1 MATPR
6 LKGRALRALRSFA
19 ETRSGRRIVVA
30 QMKKDVGIDRLA
42 TLPIADLPAPDVEPR
57 PVQARQA
64 HGWSDARLGSPV
76 SRRVTGRA
84 VREAYQSGAATPKD
98 VLAKILERI
107 DRNAFG
113 KATNSPFTSLD
124 REGARAAAAE
134 STARWAARRPK
145 GPLDGIPVPVKDQF
159 HMAGLPT
166 TGGSSYMTGIR
177 SEDAALVAMLREAGA
192 IVYAK
197 TQATEYGMSPIGFNA
212 NFVVPRNVY
221 DRERAPGGSSTGSA
235 IAVALGLA
243 TVAAASDGGG
253 SVRTPAGYN
262 GVFGL
267 KPTYVR
273 VSRIGDVWGN
283 NSVSVTGP
291 IGQSTED
298 LVDFFAVACAPD
310 PRDPLLARAPAP
322 LDGAACLEALGRG
335 VKGAVIGV
343 PEAEWSDADPAVA
356 RAGKEALRRLEA
368 DGALLESVDL
378 PILRH
383 CPAAGAVLIG
393 TETMGNALADLA
405 LHRDEMG
412 DDLRVIFAITQGLS
426 AHEYFLAQRVRSAL
440 RRDLAAV
447 LRRVD
452 AIALPTSAA
461 PAPSYPLAD
470 GGVSITDT
478 HDLERALRYA
488 FPANLAGL
496 PSGQVPTGT
505 SETGL
510 PVGMQFLGDAW
521 DEVSIVALMAHCER
535 IGFAQL
541 ELPEDYLRL
550 VD

>member
-19 ETRSGRRIVVA
+19 ETASGRRIVVA

-42 TLPIADLPAPDVEPR
+42 TLPIADLPAPAVEPR
-57 PVQARQA
+57 PMKARE
-64 HGWSDARLGSPV
+64 HGWADARLGAPV

-84 VREAYQSGAATPKD
+84 VRDAYQNGSSTPKD
-98 VLAKILERI
+98 VLARIFDRI

-113 KATNSPFTSLD
+113 KATNSPFTVLD
-124 REGARAAAAE
+124 RDRARAAAAE
-134 STARWAARRPK
+134 SAARWAARRAK
-145 GPLDGIPVPVKDQF
+145 GVLDGIPVPVKDQF
-159 HMAGLPT
+159 HMVGLPT
-166 TGGSSYMTGIR
+166 SGGSSYKTEIQR
-177 SEDAALVAMLREAGA
+177 EDAALVAMLREAGA

-197 TQATEYGMSPIGFNA
+197 AQATEYGMSPIGFNA

-235 IAVALGLA
+235 IAAALGLA
-243 TVAAASDGGG
+243 TVTAASDGGG

-273 VSRIGDVWGN
+273 VSRVGDEWGN

-298 LVDFFAVACAPD
+298 LVDFMAIAGALD
-310 PRDPLLARAPAP
+310 PRDPLLARAPAF
-322 LDGAACLEALGRG
+322 DVAACVEALGRG
-335 VKGAVIGV
+335 ARGAVIGV
-343 PEAEWSDADPAVA
+343 PDAEWADADPAVA
-356 RAGKEALRRLEA
+356 RAGQQALARLEA
-368 DGALLESVDL
+368 DGARLEKIDV

-383 CPAAGAVLIG
+383 CPAAGAVIIG

-405 LHRDEMG
+405 LHRDAMG
-412 DDLRVIFAITQGLS
+412 DDLRLVFTITQGLS
-426 AHEYFLAQRVRSAL
+426 AHEFFLAQRVRSAL

-447 LRRVD
+447 LAKVD
-452 AIALPTSAA
+452 VIALPTNAA

-470 GGVSITDT
+470 GGISITDT
-478 HDLERALRYA
+478 HDLERCLRYA

-505 SETGL
+505 SGQGL
-510 PVGMQFLGDAW
+510 PVGMQLLGDAW
-521 DEVSIVALMAHCER
+521 DEVSILALMAHCER

-541 ELPEDYLRL
+541 DLPDDYLRL